1 MENKKITINQ
11 VLAALLGVFF
21 MAVGLALNNHAGLG
35 NDPVG
40 IIYDGIRSV
49 ANLSAEQLGIASNGV
64 NVALVVLLFFIGRR
78 YISIGTLIYFLPYG
92 LFVNMGKGFCMH
104 FFPVVE
110 TLAVKIE
117 ISILGCL
124 LLYLGIA
131 IYIVVDIGT
140 DPFTGL
146 VLVIRDR
153 VKKEYRIV
161 KIAYDVML
169 IILGTLMGGK
179 LGVVTVVTAL
189 LGGPIIQAY
198 IDLIHRFLLDERRKN
213 AEI

>member
-1 MENKKITINQ
+1 MKNNKITIQ
-11 VLAALLGVFF
+11 SVLAALLGVFF
-21 MAVGLALNNHAGLG
+21 MALGLALNNRAHLG

-40 IIYDGIRSV
+40 IIYDGIRSA
-49 ANLSAEQLGIASNGV
+49 ANLTPEQLGMASNVV
-64 NVALVVLLFFIGRR
+64 NIALVVLLFFIGRR

-92 LFVNMGKGFCMH
+92 TFVSVGNKLCSWLFH
-104 FFPVVE
+104 SE
-110 TLAVKIE
+110 ALAARIGLSV
-117 ISILGCL
+117 LGCL

-153 VKKEYRIV
+153 LQKEYRLV
-161 KIAYDVML
+161 KIGYDVTL
-169 IILGTLMGGK
+169 IVLGTLLGGK
-179 LGVVTVVTAL
+179 LGVVTIITAL
-189 LGGPIIQAY
+189 LGGPVIQIY
-198 IDLIHRFLLDERRKN
+198 IDLLNKYVVGRRRKN

>member
-1 MENKKITINQ
+1 M
-11 VLAALLGVFF
+11 AL
-21 MAVGLALNNHAGLG
+21 GLAMNNRAHLG

-40 IIYDGIRSV
+40 IVYDGIRCA
-49 ANLSAEQLGIASNGV
+49 ANLTPEQLGMASNAV
-64 NVALVVLLFFIGRR
+64 NIALVVLLFFIGRH

-92 LFVNMGKGFCMH
+92 TFVSIGNKICSELFLS
-104 FFPVVE
+104 E
-110 TLAVKIE
+110 TFIARVGLSV
-117 ISILGCL
+117 LGCL

-153 VKKEYRIV
+153 LQKEYRLV
-161 KIAYDVML
+161 KIGYDVAL
-169 IILGTLMGGK
+169 IVLGALLGGK
-179 LGVVTVVTAL
+179 LGVVTVITAL
-189 LGGPIIQAY
+189 LGGPVIQMY
-198 IDLIHRFLLDERRKN
+198 IDLLNKYVVGRRRKN